1 MAQLSVVPSR
11 AGRDEAL
18 ALARTL
24 PPPGPVPGRYWK
36 IDLAKLAL
44 EELPS
49 GSVSVRF
56 ELPEEAKRKGV
67 VAADLA
73 SAAPEH
79 TAVINATQGNAVD
92 WRSGRFTALN
102 AARRE
107 NGIFI
112 FLPKGVV
119 VEEPIVIRQRLEGP
133 AAFPYVLVAA
143 SEGSRAT
150 ILTRYEPA
158 SNLELVSEIVEIVAL
173 EHASVTYACVQ
184 DLPMNVRTFWS
195 RRGNIGRD
203 AELNWALA
211 ELGAELSV
219 GDVRSTTLEAGA
231 HTTIAGLFFPNK
243 RQHVDLQS
251 EADHPA
257 GQTQSETIFKS
268 AAIDGGQA
276 RFVGNIRIR
285 PSAHGVDATLRDD
298 ALLLS
303 KDAHIDS
310 IPALEIGANDVKAYH
325 GATIGAIDDEE
336 LFYAMSRGISRHEAE
351 RMIAL
356 GFFEPALVRFPT
368 ERLRDELRASLA
380 GKIA

>member
-36 IDLAKLAL
+36 IDLTKLAL
-44 EELPS
+44 EELQA
-49 GSVSVRF
+49 GRVSSRF
-56 ELPEEAKRKGV
+56 ELSDEAKRKGV
-67 VAADLA
+67 VATDLSSA
-73 SAAPEH
+73 SPEH
-79 TAVINATQGNAVD
+79 DAIIAATQGNAVD
-92 WRSGRFTALN
+92 WRNGRFTALN

-107 NGIFI
+107 GGVFI

-119 VEEPIVIRQRLEGP
+119 IDEPIVVTLRLEGP

-143 SEGSRAT
+143 SEGAHAT
-150 ILTRYEPA
+150 IVTRYDA
-158 SNLELVSEIVEIVAL
+158 GANLELVSEIVEIVAL
-173 EHASVTYACVQ
+173 ERAAVTYATVQ
-184 DLPMNVRTFWS
+184 DLPDNVRTFWS
-195 RRGNIGRD
+195 RRGNVGRD
-203 AELNWALA
+203 AELNWAIG
-211 ELGAELSV
+211 ELGAEVSV
-219 GDVRSTTLEAGA
+219 GDVKSTTLEAGA
-231 HTTIAGLFFPNK
+231 RTTIAGFFFPNK
-243 RQHVDLQS
+243 HQHVDLQS

-268 AAIDGGQA
+268 AAIGNGQA
-276 RFVGNIRIR
+276 RYIGNIRIH
-285 PSAHGVDATLRDD
+285 PFAHGVDATLRDD

-310 IPALEIGANDVKAYH
+310 IPALEIRANDVKAFH
-325 GATIGAIDDEE
+325 GATIGAIDDDE
-336 LFYAMSRGISRHEAE
+336 LFYAMSRGLERHEAE

-368 ERLRDELRASLA
+368 EKLREELRAALA
-380 GKIA
+380 RKIA